1 LYTLVGSAYD
11 DCIRAGVR
19 LELGTS
25 DRHCPDES
33 GLAACQLSTRIAAG
47 LQSISC
53 AAIRFKSR
61 SALGDAVTAS
71 EILLD
76 VFKSLQQS
84 GLLTIAVLVF
94 SISGGLFAFIY
105 GLSAKRSE
113 RALRI
118 IEKQIGQFDGEMTN
132 WGIRGIDALSIAYV
146 YVLTNFSGRD
156 FQQAKVAKDE
166 LQATLSALVD
176 VGRLYFVNRSP
187 DLEGVER
194 PYANR
199 GFRPAIL
206 DALMLAHE
214 ELRRLE
220 LPHHGETDRIVKSLF
235 GARRVFV
242 SELREEIDKFRD
254 PAVLNTL
261 RTLDDDWT
269 EMEKLVDD
277 FEGRYGARAFWQ
289 RRPMARARLIAEK
302 QQTTNKTT
310 TKAA

>member
-1 LYTLVGSAYD
+1 M
-11 DCIRAGVR
+11 
-19 LELGTS
+19 
-25 DRHCPDES
+25 
-33 GLAACQLSTRIAAG
+33 
-47 LQSISC
+47 
-53 AAIRFKSR
+53 
-61 SALGDAVTAS
+61 
-71 EILLD
+71 
-76 VFKSLQQS
+76 
-84 GLLTIAVLVF
+84 
-94 SISGGLFAFIY
+94 
-105 GLSAKRSE
+105 
-113 RALRI
+113 
-118 IEKQIGQFDGEMTN
+118 EKQIGQFDGEMTN
-132 WGIRGIDALSIAYV
+132 WEIRAIDALSVAYV

-156 FQQAKVAKDE
+156 LPQAKIAKDE

-176 VGRLYFVNRSP
+176 AGRLYFVNRSP

-206 DALMLAHE
+206 DALIMVHE

-220 LPHHGETDRIVKSLF
+220 LPQHGETDRIARSIM

-269 EMEKLVDD
+269 EMEKLVDE
-277 FEGRYGARAFWQ
+277 FEGRYGAKAFWQ

-302 QQTTNKTT
+302 QRPKDNTIS
-310 TKAA
+310 KAA